1 MPGPVVVCVQC
12 DQPEERCGCEKYC
25 TYCQSQT
32 GIRLC
37 EDGLYYCPDCREA
50 CEVHVADNRE
60 R

>member
-1 MPGPVVVCVQC
+1 MAETVVCVQC
-12 DQPEERCGCEKYC
+12 DMPEEKCVCEKYC

-50 CEVHVADNRE
+50 CEMHVAGNRE